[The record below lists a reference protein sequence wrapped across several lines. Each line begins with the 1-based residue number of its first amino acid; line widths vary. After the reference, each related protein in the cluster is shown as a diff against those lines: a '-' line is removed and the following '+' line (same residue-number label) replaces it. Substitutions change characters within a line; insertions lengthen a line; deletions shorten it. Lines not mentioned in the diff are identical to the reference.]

1 MLIRT
6 AILFPIL
13 SIALAA
19 PTLALAESEMHFSR
33 GEVGYTFYPNH
44 VKSTKTT
51 AQVMQELQE
60 AKADGSYQQSLENY
74 PAPAKSV
81 PSSTKIRLSDCLC
94 AIHGSNW
101 HYRRLAEGSGR
112 ATVSNSSFC

>member
-6 AILFPIL
+6 AILFPVL

-81 PSSTKIRLSDCLC
+81 GPGKTRAEVLNELKNITPAERARMQAIYTKG
-94 AIHGSNW
+94 AG
-101 HYRRLAEGSGR
+101 
-112 ATVSNSSFC
+112 

>member
-33 GEVGYTFYPNH
+33 GEVGYKLP
-44 VKSTKTT
+44 
-51 AQVMQELQE
+51 
-60 AKADGSYQQSLENY
+60 
-74 PAPAKSV
+74 
-81 PSSTKIRLSDCLC
+81 
-94 AIHGSNW
+94 
-101 HYRRLAEGSGR
+101 
-112 ATVSNSSFC
+112 TVSGKLSGSCQKRRAGQNSSRSAQ

>member
-19 PTLALAESEMHFSR
+19 PTLALAESEMHLSR

-74 PAPAKSV
+74 PAPVKSV
-81 PSSTKIRLSDCLC
+81 GPGKTRAEVLNELKNITPAERARMQAIYTKG
-94 AIHGSNW
+94 AG
-101 HYRRLAEGSGR
+101 
-112 ATVSNSSFC
+112 

>member
-1 MLIRT
+1 
-6 AILFPIL
+6 
-13 SIALAA
+13 
-19 PTLALAESEMHFSR
+19 
-33 GEVGYTFYPNH
+33 

-81 PSSTKIRLSDCLC
+81 GPGKTRAEVLNELKNITPAERARMQAIYTKG
-94 AIHGSNW
+94 AG
-101 HYRRLAEGSGR
+101 
-112 ATVSNSSFC
+112 